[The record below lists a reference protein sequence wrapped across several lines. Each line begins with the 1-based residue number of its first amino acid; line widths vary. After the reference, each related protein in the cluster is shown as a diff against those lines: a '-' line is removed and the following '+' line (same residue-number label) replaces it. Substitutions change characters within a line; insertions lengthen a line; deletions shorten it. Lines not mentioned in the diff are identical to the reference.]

1 MQSNDG
7 LNNCSVFKQAILRQ
21 VVDKDHTRFEMDKI
35 GTFLD
40 STKLAEVSIEEI
52 ELGISGDVPNTLK
65 RSQPSLKSRE
75 WLPEDIDDIEDQ

>member
-1 MQSNDG
+1 M
-7 LNNCSVFKQAILRQ
+7 RQ
-21 VVDKDHTRFEMDKI
+21 VVDKDYTRFETDRI

-65 RSQPSLKSRE
+65 RSRPSLKSRE